1 LVGSR
6 GLIGRLFVS
15 VSLSAA
21 PGCRHL
27 GFSNLVG
34 EDGMSQSALL
44 RSVKGLG
51 IPGTTRKDDKK
62 TKLKVAS
69 TALKDD
75 RPSTRNPGL
84 QSQNIADDFRA
95 ESFAENFAKDHFA
108 VRKGVRC
115 AGVHLIID
123 LHGATRLNDIEHI
136 ETTLRRCVEA
146 SNATLLHIHLHHF
159 QPSGVSGVAV
169 LAESHISIHTWPE
182 AGYAALD
189 VFMCGSADPDK
200 CIPVL
205 RDAFSAKRV
214 GVNEL
219 LRGQRA

>member
-1 LVGSR
+1 
-6 GLIGRLFVS
+6 
-15 VSLSAA
+15 
-21 PGCRHL
+21 
-27 GFSNLVG
+27 
-34 EDGMSQSALL
+34 MSQNALL

-51 IPGTTRKDDKK
+51 IPGTTRKEDKK
-62 TKLKVAS
+62 AKLKVAS
-69 TALKDD
+69 PAPQDD
-75 RPSTRNPGL
+75 S
-84 QSQNIADDFRA
+84 QSFQDSGFQNFDSLYPADP
-95 ESFAENFAKDHFA
+95 KDHFA
-108 VRKGVRC
+108 VRNGVPC

-123 LHGATRLNDIEHI
+123 LHGARRLNDIEHI

-146 SNATLLHIHLHHF
+146 ANATLLHIYLHHF

-182 AGYAALD
+182 MGYAALD

-205 RDAFSAKRV
+205 REAFSAQSV

-219 LRGQRA
+219 LRGQKA